1 MKPLVV
7 FPPLLLVRED
17 FVGLLYL
24 LEALLGTGI
33 LGVRIG
39 VVLADQPPVGLP
51 DIVVGSAPG

>member
-24 LEALLGTGI
+24 LEMLLG
-33 LGVRIG
+33 LGVLGIRIG
-39 VVLADQPPVGLP
+39 VVLADQHPVGLP
-51 DIVVGSAPG
+51 DIVAGSAPG